1 MLRDKGPAQHLCNEA
16 SSTRSFMIP
25 PRAVRSIFEAASSS
39 ESEDEEE
46 YVFKELVALNV
57 MGMID
62 RCIGGKKCV
71 MFRPCFCG
79 VYKCDFCLSRFVA
92 SRLPQ

>member
-46 YVFKELVALNV
+46 YVFKELVAFNV
-57 MGMID
+57 MGMI
-62 RCIGGKKCV
+62 GGKRI
-71 MFRPCFCG
+71 MFHPCCCG